1 MSILEVSARHM
12 AAHPGEPKV
21 SQQWHRDTPH
31 NNTHPLRLEYLQLM
45 IYLSDVTPQ
54 THCFA
59 VYPESVAEID
69 SGQYGGWWQAPQPAA
84 PAALRRIVPPG
95 DFRENTKEIHGPKG
109 TAILFSASALH
120 AGTIRS
126 NGGERKTVQ
135 IYFCH
140 RKKAP
145 ELDLVIPDALLLN
158 PEARL
163 LYGAQSR
170 SKPRL

>member
-1 MSILEVSARHM
+1 
-12 AAHPGEPKV
+12 
-21 SQQWHRDTPH
+21 
-31 NNTHPLRLEYLQLM
+31 M

-59 VYPESVAEID
+59 IRPESVAEID
-69 SGQYGGWWQAPQPAA
+69 SGDYGGWWQAPQPAA
-84 PAALRRIVPPG
+84 PAALQRILPPG
-95 DFRENTKEIHGPKG
+95 GFRESAREIHGPKG

-120 AGTIRS
+120 AGTIRR

-158 PEARL
+158 PEAL
-163 LYGAQSR
+163 AIYGAQSQPM
-170 SKPRL
+170 PRL